1 MFEACKALCE
11 LKFLSNK
18 ELTGVISVLSIFL
31 MSLSNINKFITLR
44 ILNKLIS
51 NPVRRN
57 LISSTSDIEQLLSDQ
72 NKSLS
77 SLAVSLLLKLCK
89 EENIDKLLAQIYDNL
104 SDMSDEFKIDILR
117 SIKNLVKQIPK
128 RSKTVLSFLGNCL
141 KSDGTYEFKK
151 NAVDI
156 IDIMIR

>member
-1 MFEACKALCE
+1 
-11 LKFLSNK
+11 
-18 ELTGVISVLSIFL
+18 
-31 MSLSNINKFITLR
+31 MSLSNINKFTTLR

-51 NPVRRN
+51 NPIRRS
-57 LISSTSDIEQLLSDQ
+57 LIQNTGDIEALLSDP

-89 EENIDKLLAQIYDNL
+89 EDNIEKLLQQIYENL

-117 SIKNLVKQIPK
+117 SIKSLVKNIPK
-128 RSKTVLSFLGNCL
+128 RSKSVLSFLASCL

-151 NAVDI
+151 YAIDI
-156 IDIMIR
+156 IELMVT